1 MRANARIFIFM
12 LPKPVRLGGAA
23 ALLIGLL
30 LLAACQDSE
39 RQTTTVEVF
48 VPPTLAA
55 TPAPTAEPTATRG
68 PATPTP
74 PCVDNLQFLEDVTIP
89 DGTVVQVGQVL
100 DKRWR
105 VENAGTCNW
114 DSQYRIQLISG
125 SPMGAA
131 TEQALFPARSGTEI
145 EIQIQFVVP
154 DESGLLRSAWQAF
167 NPQDE
172 PFGDPVFIEIS
183 VGEPTEAP

>member
-1 MRANARIFIFM
+1 MRANARIFDFM
-12 LPKPVRLGGAA
+12 LPKPIRRGGVAA
-23 ALLIGLL
+23 FLIGLL
-30 LLAACQDSE
+30 LLTACQNNE
-39 RQTTTVEVF
+39 RPTATVEIF
-48 VPPTLAA
+48 VPPTLASTA
-55 TPAPTAEPTATRG
+55 APTAQPTATRG

-89 DGTVVQVGQVL
+89 DGTVAQVGQVL

-114 DSQYRIQLISG
+114 DSQYRIQLIAG
-125 SPMGAA
+125 SLMGAA
-131 TEQALFPARSGTEI
+131 TEQVLFPARGGTEV

-167 NPQDE
+167 NPQGE
-172 PFGDPVFIEIS
+172 AFGDPVFIEIS
-183 VGEPTEAP
+183 IGEPTEAP